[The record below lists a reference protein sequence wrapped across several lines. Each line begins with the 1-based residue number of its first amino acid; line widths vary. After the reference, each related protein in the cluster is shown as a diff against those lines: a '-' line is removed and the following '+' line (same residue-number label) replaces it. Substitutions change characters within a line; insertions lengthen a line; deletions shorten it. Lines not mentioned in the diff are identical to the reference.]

1 MKSFFFVRDK
11 SELFL
16 LAIYICNTD
25 FQMQNYSSLYNSQLY
40 LVNNVEQSFP
50 YLSNCFFQQT
60 MPFCM
65 GPHIDR
71 SNSSKTLRAVRVQVV
86 GQFSLRVLVGR
97 FCQLPGRN
105 QGTLPPLQNPLVV
118 FIITSQYQHGKDVS
132 PLLGFFGVLHGLLDI
147 FLWAMHLHVMLVHF
161 VLRGLTVNTTV
172 DLGEFLFPIPSSL
185 PVDAPLL
192 WHIVSVFRCTMPL
205 VLLLVNI
212 SSSLRNPSFYTAR
225 LTKG

>member
-1 MKSFFFVRDK
+1 MWTPPAHHTDKRQSISRNFSLKNPAKMKSFFFVRDN

-147 FLWAMHLHVMLVHF
+147 FL
-161 VLRGLTVNTTV
+161 
-172 DLGEFLFPIPSSL
+172 
-185 PVDAPLL
+185 
-192 WHIVSVFRCTMPL
+192 
-205 VLLLVNI
+205 
-212 SSSLRNPSFYTAR
+212 
-225 LTKG
+225 